1 MNPNLNRRQFLGRAL
16 LSGAIART
24 VPSFLAAT
32 CQQLQAFGDP
42 SAIAAPTG
50 HDVPILVVL
59 QLAGGNDGLNTVVPF
74 ANDEY
79 HRARPKLAL
88 ERGQVLRLTDEV
100 GLHPALTGLKSLFDD
115 GHLGV
120 IQSVGYPNPNRSH
133 FRSTD
138 IWMTA
143 SASDRVEN
151 HGWIGRYFDHACA
164 GADPTV
170 GIAIG
175 RQVPL
180 AFAAGHPFGVSLE
193 NPESLHYIEG
203 ELENGPNMKGQNGSE
218 KYYRQFGVGSTETM
232 DVHTTNSG
240 SSIGSVSGSHVGHL
254 DSPLDFLERTTA
266 DAQSSG
272 DQIRQVAAKGRNQ
285 LSYPASRLATD
296 LKLVARLISGGL
308 PTRVYYVS
316 HGGFDT
322 HTNQLPTHQR
332 LLTEL
337 GEATKAFLADLKAM
351 GQLDRVL
358 LMTFSEFGRRVAE
371 NANGGTDHGAAA
383 PLFVAGG
390 KVKPGVH
397 GSAPSLAPEN
407 LLNGDV
413 RFSTDFRSVYGTVL
427 EKWLKT
433 PSVPILG
440 AVFPQLN
447 FMA

>member
-1 MNPNLNRRQFLGRAL
+1 M
-16 LSGAIART
+16 T
-24 VPSFLAAT
+24 
-32 CQQLQAFGDP
+32 
-42 SAIAAPTG
+42 
-50 HDVPILVVL
+50 
-59 QLAGGNDGLNTVVPF
+59 ND
-74 ANDEY
+74 DY
-79 HRARPKLAL
+79 RRARPKLAL
-88 ERGQVLRLTDEV
+88 NPGQVLKLNDDL
-100 GLHPALTGLKSLFDD
+100 GLHPGLLGLKSLFDE

-120 IQSVGYPNPNRSH
+120 VQSVGYPNPNRSH

-143 SASDRVEN
+143 SSSDRVEN
-151 HGWIGRYFDHACA
+151 HGWIGRYFDHACN

-175 RQVPL
+175 RQSPL
-180 AFAAGHPFGVSLE
+180 AFSAGHPAGVALE
-193 NPESLHYIEG
+193 NPESLHYVEG
-203 ELENGPNMKGQNGSE
+203 ELESKSTAMGEKGSE
-218 KYYRQFGVGSTETM
+218 KFYRQFGASSAAMM
-232 DVHTTNSG
+232 DDQPMASG
-240 SSIGSVSGSHVGHL
+240 SSIGSVSGSHARHL

-266 DAQSSG
+266 DARSSG
-272 DQIRQVAAKGRNQ
+272 DQIRQVAARGQNQ
-285 LSYPASRLATD
+285 LSYPASRLASD
-296 LKLVARLISGGL
+296 LKLVARLITGGL

-390 KVKPGVH
+390 KIKPGVH
-397 GSAPSLAPEN
+397 GIGPSLAPEN

-413 RFSTDFRSVYGTVL
+413 RFSTDFRSVYGTIL
-427 EKWLKT
+427 ESWLKT
-433 PSVPILG
+433 PALPILG
-440 AVFPQLN
+440 GTFPKLD
-447 FMA
+447 FIG

>member
-1 MNPNLNRRQFLGRAL
+1 MNPNVNRRQFLGRAL
-16 LSGAIART
+16 MSGAIART
-24 VPSFLAAT
+24 VPSFFAAT
-32 CQQLQAFGDP
+32 CQQLQAGP
-42 SAIAAPTG
+42 NVQGVAASG
-50 HDVPILVVL
+50 GLGEPILVVL

-74 ANDEY
+74 ANDDY

-88 ERGQVLRLTDEV
+88 EPGKVLKLTDEI
-100 GLHPALTGLKSLFDD
+100 GLHPALVGLKSLFDD

-120 IQSVGYPNPNRSH
+120 IQAVGYPNPNRSH

-143 SASDRVEN
+143 SASDRIEN
-151 HGWIGRYFDHACA
+151 QGWIGRYFDHACA
-164 GADPTV
+164 GTDPTV

-175 RQVPL
+175 RQSPL
-180 AFAAGHPFGVSLE
+180 AFAAQHPRGVALE
-193 NPESLHYIEG
+193 NPEAFHYVEG
-203 ELENGPNMKGQNGSE
+203 ESENGPNMKGHDGSE
-218 KYYRQFGVGSTETM
+218 KFYRQFGSGTTEVMEANATS
-232 DVHTTNSG
+232 SG
-240 SSIGSVSGSHVGHL
+240 GSIGSVAGSHMGHL
-254 DSPLDFLERTTA
+254 DSPLDFLERTAA

-272 DQIRQVAAKGRNQ
+272 DQIRQVAAKGKN
-285 LSYPASRLATD
+285 SVTYPATRLGTD
-296 LKLVARLISGGL
+296 LKLVARLIAGGL

-337 GEATKAFLADLKAM
+337 GDATKAFLADIQAM
-351 GQLDRVL
+351 AQLDRVL

-397 GSAPSLAPEN
+397 GSVPSLAAEN
-407 LLNGDV
+407 LLNGDI
-413 RFSTDFRSVYGTVL
+413 RFSTDFRSVYGTIL

-433 PSVPILG
+433 PALPILG
-440 AVFPQLN
+440 NRFPSLD
-447 FMA
+447 FIG